1 MVDFTFYLKRSLVRF
16 FSVSICRLFV
26 LFGFSF
32 FFQCVCFAG
41 EQNNPSTKGDT
52 DQLFS
57 DRHFPFVCR
66 ILLTLEPLNKPTH
79 KQCAMKYWKAFKL
92 EKNTFNIREKHTHM
106 HPNTRSLS
114 LRFKLKYWFETIS
127 YGLHLSN
134 CKIKCYEN
142 GVCKYCV
149 FHIQTDFNV
158 FHCVLAN
165 TNIVLT
171 CVFLSFFYAYF
182 LCTA

>member
-1 MVDFTFYLKRSLVRF
+1 MVDFTFYLKRSLVCF
-16 FSVSICRLFV
+16 FLFSSCRSFI

-32 FFQCVCFAG
+32 FQCLCFAG

-57 DRHFPFVCR
+57 DRHFPFARR

-79 KQCAMKYWKAFKL
+79 KKSFQHTK
-92 EKNTFNIREKHTHM
+92 KHTHM

-149 FHIQTDFNV
+149 F
-158 FHCVLAN
+158 
-165 TNIVLT
+165 
-171 CVFLSFFYAYF
+171 
-182 LCTA
+182 